1 MARSKHNA
9 AEAIRERVG
18 KGTAVTDYSYNI
30 PISKPAKVIEG
41 SANPEV
47 VGSMSD
53 IKEDQ
58 LRKIVIGLLMTVVTW
73 LLVGFVAMLAY
84 SQDFRLTLDIVG
96 GVYVSTFIVLG
107 AVSWNQYNNRHNSSF
122 EQVTWVVA
130 AVAILLMLRSLYL
143 GTEEK
148 TAMLIIAFWLAA
160 LNPLG
165 LAKLIAGMS
174 GYNDA
179 NVTRSTLYVNE
190 QTVYTSEGAA
200 APSAPSASSSGA
212 SDEPVLVG
220 VRDNGQ
226 LLFPTV
232 NGLPFLVRQVEDFC
246 YTALLE
252 RATEKG
258 LGSGLAREAML
269 NQMIGPRNN
278 TVANRPQSYIK
289 VTRGVYD
296 AIMAGLYA
304 TGLVEDGDRGST
316 WTKIKQGTEYTCG
329 YSINEIRAML
339 LAHSNQSIGK

>member
-1 MARSKHNA
+1 VARNKHTA
-9 AEAIRERVG
+9 AEVVQEKVG
-18 KGTAVTDYSYNI
+18 RGYAKTDYSYNI

-53 IKEDQ
+53 IKEAQ
-58 LRKIVIGLLMTVVTW
+58 GIKIVVGLLMTVVTW
-73 LLVGFVAMLAY
+73 LLVGSVAMFAY
-84 SQDFRLTLDIVG
+84 SQGARLSLDITL
-96 GVYVSTFIVLG
+96 GVYVSTIGVLV
-107 AVSWNQYNNRHNSSF
+107 AVSISQYKARRKSSF
-122 EQVTWVVA
+122 EQVIWIVA
-130 AVAILLMLRSLYL
+130 AVAILLMLRSLYM

-160 LNPLG
+160 LNPFG
-165 LAKLIAGMS
+165 LAKLITGM
-174 GYNDA
+174 GGWNDA
-179 NVTRSTLYVNE
+179 NVTRGTLYVNE

-200 APSAPSASSSGA
+200 VPSAPSASSSGA

-304 TGLVEDGDRGST
+304 TGLVEDGDKGST

-339 LAHSNQSIGK
+339 LAYSNQSIGK